1 MTNNRSTNEQIQER
15 VNFAADELAKG
26 KRAMDISKKLASKY
40 NVSIQQA
47 RDYVRQAKPILTQS
61 ISPNDRAFIFSKV
74 MSCLEQDRL
83 DARKEEN
90 LKEQTKSTGGMVK
103 ISCTNQ
109 RLIIELPD
117 AKNSNLFK
125 NFYETK
131 KKLKHGN
138 LDALDGDVPVGR
150 DRSKKEVIRKKKI
163 SLVFLYTALVNCRY
177 CTGHAVDCPMFY
189 LDIRFSSKSNSDT

>member
-1 MTNNRSTNEQIQER
+1 MTTNRATNEQIQER

-90 LKEQTKSTGGMVK
+90 LKEQTRSTGGMVK
-103 ISCTNQ
+103 MVSLLTSIDQVGSW
-109 RLIIELPD
+109 D
-117 AKNSNLFK
+117 SAKESEGDYLFR
-125 NFYETK
+125 NF
-131 KKLKHGN
+131 
-138 LDALDGDVPVGR
+138 
-150 DRSKKEVIRKKKI
+150 SEVARKKKKYGDLD
-163 SLVFLYTALVNCRY
+163 SL
-177 CTGHAVDCPMFY
+177 D
-189 LDIRFSSKSNSDT
+189 NSDMPF

>member
-1 MTNNRSTNEQIQER
+1 MTTNRSTNEQIQER

-26 KRAMDISKKLASKY
+26 KRAMDISKKLAFKY

-90 LKEQTKSTGGMVK
+90 LKEQTRSTGGMVK
-103 ISCTNQ
+103 MVSLLTSIDQVGSWDSA
-109 RLIIELPD
+109 IESEGD
-117 AKNSNLFK
+117 YLFR
-125 NFYETK
+125 NFSEI
-131 KKLKHGN
+131 
-138 LDALDGDVPVGR
+138 A
-150 DRSKKEVIRKKKI
+150 RKKKKHGDLD
-163 SLVFLYTALVNCRY
+163 SLDNNIEPDKYG
-177 CTGHAVDCPMFY
+177 GH
-189 LDIRFSSKSNSDT
+189 SSPF

>member
-1 MTNNRSTNEQIQER
+1 MTTNRSTNEQIQER

-90 LKEQTKSTGGMVK
+90 LKEQTRSTGGMVK
-103 ISCTNQ
+103 MVSLLTSIDQVGSWDSA
-109 RLIIELPD
+109 IESEGD
-117 AKNSNLFK
+117 YLFR
-125 NFYETK
+125 NFSEI
-131 KKLKHGN
+131 
-138 LDALDGDVPVGR
+138 A
-150 DRSKKEVIRKKKI
+150 RKKKKYGDLD
-163 SLVFLYTALVNCRY
+163 SLDNTIDSESPF
-177 CTGHAVDCPMFY
+177 
-189 LDIRFSSKSNSDT
+189 

>member
-1 MTNNRSTNEQIQER
+1 MTTNRATNEQIQER

-83 DARKEEN
+83 DARKDEN
-90 LKEQTKSTGGMVK
+90 LKEQTRSTGGMVK
-103 ISCTNQ
+103 MVSLLTSIDQVGSWDSAYDQ
-109 RLIIELPD
+109 H
-117 AKNSNLFK
+117 LFK
-125 NFYETK
+125 NFSEIK
-131 KKLKHGN
+131 KKNIRLTN
-138 LDALDGDVPVGR
+138 L
-150 DRSKKEVIRKKKI
+150 
-163 SLVFLYTALVNCRY
+163 
-177 CTGHAVDCPMFY
+177 
-189 LDIRFSSKSNSDT
+189 

>member
-1 MTNNRSTNEQIQER
+1 MTTNRATNEQIQER

-83 DARKEEN
+83 DARKDEN
-90 LKEQTKSTGGMVK
+90 LKDQTKSTAGMVK
-103 ISCTNQ
+103 MVSLLTSIDQVGSWDSARESEGDYLFRNFSE
-109 RLIIELPD
+109 I
-117 AKNSNLFK
+117 AKK
-125 NFYETK
+125 
-131 KKLKHGN
+131 
-138 LDALDGDVPVGR
+138 
-150 DRSKKEVIRKKKI
+150 RKKKYGDLD
-163 SLVFLYTALVNCRY
+163 SL
-177 CTGHAVDCPMFY
+177 D
-189 LDIRFSSKSNSDT
+189 NSDIPF

>member
-1 MTNNRSTNEQIQER
+1 MTTNRSTNEQIQER

-40 NVSIQQA
+40 SVSIQQA

-83 DARKEEN
+83 DARKDEN

-103 ISCTNQ
+103 MVSLLTSIDQVGSWDSAV
-109 RLIIELPD
+109 ESEGD
-117 AKNSNLFK
+117 YLFR
-125 NFYETK
+125 NF
-131 KKLKHGN
+131 
-138 LDALDGDVPVGR
+138 
-150 DRSKKEVIRKKKI
+150 SEVARKKKKYGDLD
-163 SLVFLYTALVNCRY
+163 SL
-177 CTGHAVDCPMFY
+177 D
-189 LDIRFSSKSNSDT
+189 NSETPF

>member
-26 KRAMDISKKLASKY
+26 KRAMDISKKLAFKY

-90 LKEQTKSTGGMVK
+90 LKEQTRSTGGMVK
-103 ISCTNQ
+103 MVSLLTSIDQVGSWD
-109 RLIIELPD
+109 D
-117 AKNSNLFK
+117 AYNSNLFK
-125 NFYETK
+125 NFSEAK

-138 LDALDGDVPVGR
+138 LDALDGDVPEG
-150 DRSKKEVIRKKKI
+150 EIP
-163 SLVFLYTALVNCRY
+163 F
-177 CTGHAVDCPMFY
+177 
-189 LDIRFSSKSNSDT
+189 

>member
-90 LKEQTKSTGGMVK
+90 LKEQTRSTGGMVK
-103 ISCTNQ
+103 MVSLLTTIDQVGCWDDSY
-109 RLIIELPD
+109 
-117 AKNSNLFK
+117 NSNLFK
-125 NFYETK
+125 NFSEAK
-131 KKLKHGN
+131 QKVKHSD
-138 LDALDGDVPVGR
+138 LDALDNDLPEGEIP
-150 DRSKKEVIRKKKI
+150 
-163 SLVFLYTALVNCRY
+163 F
-177 CTGHAVDCPMFY
+177 
-189 LDIRFSSKSNSDT
+189 

>member
-90 LKEQTKSTGGMVK
+90 LKEQTRSTGGMVK
-103 ISCTNQ
+103 MVSLLTSIDQVGSWD
-109 RLIIELPD
+109 D
-117 AKNSNLFK
+117 AYNSNLFK
-125 NFYETK
+125 NFSEAK

-138 LDALDGDVPVGR
+138 LDDLDGDVPEG
-150 DRSKKEVIRKKKI
+150 EIP
-163 SLVFLYTALVNCRY
+163 F
-177 CTGHAVDCPMFY
+177 
-189 LDIRFSSKSNSDT
+189 

>member
-1 MTNNRSTNEQIQER
+1 MTTNRSTNEQIQER

-83 DARKEEN
+83 DARKDEN
-90 LKEQTKSTGGMVK
+90 LKDQTKSTAGMVK
-103 ISCTNQ
+103 MVSLLTSIDQVGSWDSAYDQ
-109 RLIIELPD
+109 H
-117 AKNSNLFK
+117 LFK
-125 NFYETK
+125 NF
-131 KKLKHGN
+131 
-138 LDALDGDVPVGR
+138 
-150 DRSKKEVIRKKKI
+150 SEVKKKI
-163 SLVFLYTALVNCRY
+163 KHNDLDSLDDSLPEGEIPF
-177 CTGHAVDCPMFY
+177 
-189 LDIRFSSKSNSDT
+189 

>member
-1 MTNNRSTNEQIQER
+1 MTNSRSTNEEKEQRI
-15 VNFAADELAKG
+15 NYAADELAKG

-103 ISCTNQ
+103 MVSLLTSIDQVGSWDNAIQ
-109 RLIIELPD
+109 AEND
-117 AKNSNLFK
+117 YLFK
-125 NFYETK
+125 NFSEVTK
-131 KKLKHGN
+131 K
-138 LDALDGDVPVGR
+138 
-150 DRSKKEVIRKKKI
+150 RKKYGDLD
-163 SLVFLYTALVNCRY
+163 SLDNT
-177 CTGHAVDCPMFY
+177 
-189 LDIRFSSKSNSDT
+189 DIPF